1 MFSEIS
7 PVHFLKALG
16 FQILLKCVVINAGF
30 ELSIPAHATFSPNFQ
45 SFVVSLISKVLDV
58 IFLLR
63 ALDCRKMLK

>member
-7 PVHFLKALG
+7 PVHFLKVLC

-58 IFLLR
+58 IFYCGPLNVEK
-63 ALDCRKMLK
+63 C